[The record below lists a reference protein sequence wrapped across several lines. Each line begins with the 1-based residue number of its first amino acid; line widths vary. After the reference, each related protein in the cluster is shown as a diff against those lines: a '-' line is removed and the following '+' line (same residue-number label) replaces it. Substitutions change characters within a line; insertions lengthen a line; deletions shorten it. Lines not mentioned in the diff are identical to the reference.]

1 MTTVRSIPSGIRGFD
16 CNFPLSFEQ
25 SASMVKHGYRFV
37 LRYVPRVIQ
46 AVQDL
51 TPGEVGRILDAGLAV
66 MPVQHV
72 EKEGWVP
79 SPAKGKSYGARA
91 ALSAG
96 LCGIAL
102 GTSVWLDLEG
112 VYLGADPEIV
122 IGYCNTW
129 FDEVQGAGYLPGIY
143 VGWRAILTP
152 DQLYR
157 RLKFTRY
164 WSAYNL
170 DTDLFPAVT
179 GVCMKQGE
187 AQPIDYPSGWSAKR
201 AQIDTNIVTG
211 DAKDRFP
218 MVMAPDGWRV
228 WSD

>member
-1 MTTVRSIPSGIRGFD
+1 MSSVRAVPSGIRGFD

-25 SASMVKHGYRFV
+25 GQSMVRHGYRFV

-72 EKEGWVP
+72 EKENWTP
-79 SPAKGKSYGARA
+79 NLEKGKNYGARA

-96 LCGIAL
+96 LCNVPL

-112 VYLGADPEIV
+112 IHIRTDPETV
-122 IGYCNTW
+122 IGYCNAW
-129 FDEVQGAGYLPGIY
+129 FDEVQSAGYLPGVY
-143 VGWRAILTP
+143 VGWQSILTP
-152 DQLYR
+152 DQQYR

-170 DTDLFPAVT
+170 DADLFPAVV
-179 GVCMKQGE
+179 GACMKQGE
-187 AQPIDYPSGWSAKR
+187 AQSIDYPDGWSARR
-201 AQIDTNIVTG
+201 AQIDTNIVVG
-211 DAKDRFP
+211 DARGRFP
-218 MVMAPDGWRV
+218 MVVAPDGWNV
-228 WSD
+228 WD